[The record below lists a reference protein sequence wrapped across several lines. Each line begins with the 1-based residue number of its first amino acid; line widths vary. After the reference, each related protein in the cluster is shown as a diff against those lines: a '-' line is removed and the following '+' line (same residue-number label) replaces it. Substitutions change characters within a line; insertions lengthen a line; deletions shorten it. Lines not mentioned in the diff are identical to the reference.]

1 MDSTVLGIWSQA
13 AAVAAFGTVGT
24 MLVRLRGERPGTA
37 TIGVGLLVGSLL
49 QAADT
54 MFTAAHASMSMP
66 LAAMAL
72 AITAFLAHAGTGTNP
87 SHGLAGVLARS
98 GLRMATFGAV
108 LVALLHWLHGVMP
121 YQSNF
126 GFTTPDLGV
135 VDAPLVVLLTWLAL
149 RARGVPGDVRFLLLC
164 TALGRIASVQ
174 FAPHG
179 ASLAAGAQV
188 LGATPLLLRR
198 LAADAPTLAVAT
210 ATAAAF
216 AFTCLLRSQAQLQGV
231 TPRLAGI
238 DDPLL
243 VVGAVVALFGAALMR
258 AYGRETESLAQPIP
272 DTSSTSANRT
282 QTAMESVM
290 AEPASTSQ
298 VGSASPTTRSA
309 DVANPNDASPN
320 DHRGAPTSVPS
331 TAEVA
336 ALAEP
341 TVAAPTSSLTAKDVV
356 RDLRSPITSMV
367 AAIGLLSPSASQEE
381 RRRQLSTL
389 QDYGRQLSTALTD
402 LDDFESLLRG
412 TIDLAEDAYDLGQ
425 LLQACVDE
433 VAPTL
438 ADRGLRIGLD
448 PSPSLPRWV
457 QGDPSRVRQLVTR
470 MLHLATQ
477 HATVGSIDVTAAAS
491 DGQLHVSVLH
501 RNATLP
507 DDGRSLGL
515 MFCSQLALVLGGEL
529 ALQPAGDNGFQL
541 HLKLPHHPAPAW
553 EVELLE
559 EDGEQAAPPQ
569 QASSAPGNQVR
580 GRVLLVEDSA
590 DHQLLI
596 GRLLDRAGAQVT
608 MANTGEVAL
617 HLTEQQSFDLIL
629 LDMQMPGIDGYQTVR
644 TWRERGLLTPV
655 LALTADATAAD
666 VERCLAAGCNGHLAK
681 PVTPTLLQR
690 SLAMHLPAAASSD
703 N

>member
-1 MDSTVLGIWSQA
+1 MPLDMDGTVLGIWSQA
-13 AAVAAFGTVGT
+13 AAVAAFGTIGG

-37 TIGVGLLVGSLL
+37 TIGVGLIVGSLL
-49 QAADT
+49 QAVDT
-54 MFTAAHASMSMP
+54 MFDAAHAATAMP

-72 AITAFLAHAGTGTNP
+72 AITAFLAHAGAGANP

-164 TALGRIASVQ
+164 TALGRIAALQ
-174 FAPHG
+174 FAPYG
-179 ASLAAGAQV
+179 ASVAAGAQV

-210 ATAAAF
+210 ATSAAF
-216 AFTCLLRSQAQLQGV
+216 AFTCLLRAQTQLQGT

-243 VVGAVVALFGAALMR
+243 VMGAVVVLFGAALLR
-258 AYGRETESLAQPIP
+258 AYGRE
-272 DTSSTSANRT
+272 
-282 QTAMESVM
+282 
-290 AEPASTSQ
+290 AELPHHAATTG
-298 VGSASPTTRSA
+298 GSAPTTEDTMVAPVADTALPSPNASVSPTTRPSEA
-309 DVANPNDASPN
+309 ASPTVQH
-320 DHRGAPTSVPS
+320 DLPATRTEPS
-331 TAEVA
+331 D
-336 ALAEP
+336 EP
-341 TVAAPTSSLTAKDVV
+341 ASNLTARDVV

-367 AAIGLLSPSASQEE
+367 AAIGLLSPAASHEE

-389 QDYGRQLSTALTD
+389 QEYGRQLSTALTD
-402 LDDFESLLRG
+402 LDDFEGLLRG
-412 TIDLAEDAYDLGQ
+412 TIDLAEDAFDLGQ

-438 ADRGLRIGLD
+438 ADRGLRICLD
-448 PSPSLPRWV
+448 ASPSLPRWV
-457 QGDPSRVRQLVTR
+457 QGDPSRMRQLVTR

-477 HATVGSIDVTAAAS
+477 HATVGSVDVTAAAS

-501 RNATLP
+501 RNSTLP
-507 DDGRSLGL
+507 EDGRSLGL

-529 ALQPAGDNGFQL
+529 NLQPAGDNGFQL
-541 HLKLPHHPAPAW
+541 HLRLPHRAAPAW

-559 EDGEQAAPPQ
+559 EDGERATPPEQPSEAPAA
-569 QASSAPGNQVR
+569 QVR
-580 GRVLLVEDSA
+580 GRVLLVEDSP

-617 HLTEQQSFDLIL
+617 HLSEQQSFDLIL

-655 LALTADATAAD
+655 LALTADTSAED

-681 PVTPTLLQR
+681 PVAPALLQR
-690 SLAMHLPAAASSD
+690 SLSMHLPAAASS
-703 N
+703 

>member
-1 MDSTVLGIWSQA
+1 MDDTVLGVWSQA
-13 AAVAAFGTVGT
+13 AAVAAFGSTGG

-49 QAADT
+49 LAVDT
-54 MFTAAHASMSMP
+54 MHAGTLHAGTSTP
-66 LAAMAL
+66 LAALAL
-72 AITAFLAHAGTGTNP
+72 AITAFLAYAGVGANP
-87 SHGLAGVLARS
+87 SLGLAGVLARS

-121 YQSNF
+121 HQTNF
-126 GFTTPDLGV
+126 GLPALDVGV

-164 TALGRIASVQ
+164 TAFGRIASLQ

-179 ASLAAGAQV
+179 ASVAAGAQV

-198 LAADAPTLAVAT
+198 LAADAPALAVAT
-210 ATAAAF
+210 ATSAAF
-216 AFTCLLRSQAQLQGV
+216 AFTCLLRTQAQLQGS

-243 VVGAVVALFGAALMR
+243 VMGAVVVLFGAALMR
-258 AYGRETESLAQPIP
+258 AYGSDGVSSRETETAVAPPIA
-272 DTSSTSANRT
+272 SSTSDGNTVDAPPAPAMQHASPQLDGPAP
-282 QTAMESVM
+282 QTTR
-290 AEPASTSQ
+290 AEPA
-298 VGSASPTTRSA
+298 G
-309 DVANPNDASPN
+309 
-320 DHRGAPTSVPS
+320 
-331 TAEVA
+331 
-336 ALAEP
+336 
-341 TVAAPTSSLTAKDVV
+341 AAPSSSLSAREVV
-356 RDLRSPITSMV
+356 RDLRSPITSLV
-367 AAIGLLSPSASQEE
+367 AAIGLLSPGASQDE

-389 QDYGRQLSTALTD
+389 QEYGRQLSTALTD
-402 LDDFESLLRG
+402 LDDFENLLRG
-412 TIDLAEDAYDLGQ
+412 TIDLAEDAFDLSQ

-433 VAPTL
+433 ITPSL
-438 ADRGLRIGLD
+438 ADRGLRICLD

-470 MLHLATQ
+470 VLHLATQ
-477 HATVGSIDVTAAAS
+477 HATVGSVDVTAAAN
-491 DGQLHVSVLH
+491 DGQLHISFLH
-501 RNATLP
+501 RNCTLP

-529 ALQPAGDNGFQL
+529 SLQPVGDDGFQL
-541 HLKLPHHPAPAW
+541 LLKLPHRAAPAW

-559 EDGEQAAPPQ
+559 EDVERAAPPAQ
-569 QASSAPGNQVR
+569 PSGAPGAQVR
-580 GRVLLVEDSA
+580 GRVLLVEDSP

-608 MANTGEVAL
+608 VANTGEVAL
-617 HLTEQQSFDLIL
+617 HLSEQQVFDLIL

-655 LALTADATAAD
+655 LALTADTSTED

-681 PVTPTLLQR
+681 PVAPALLRR
-690 SLAMHLPAAASSD
+690 SLTMHLPAVA
-703 N
+703 NT

>member
-1 MDSTVLGIWSQA
+1 MGMDGTVLGIWSQA
-13 AAVAAFGTVGT
+13 AAVAAFGSTGG

-49 QAADT
+49 LAVDT
-54 MFTAAHASMSMP
+54 MQASTLPAGTSTP
-66 LAAMAL
+66 LAALAL
-72 AITAFLAHAGTGTNP
+72 AVTAFLAYAGAGANP

-121 YQSNF
+121 HQANF
-126 GFTTPDLGV
+126 GLPALDVGV

-164 TALGRIASVQ
+164 TAFGRLASLQ

-179 ASLAAGAQV
+179 ASVAAGAQV

-210 ATAAAF
+210 ATSAAF
-216 AFTCLLRSQAQLQGV
+216 AFTCLLRTQAQLQGS

-243 VVGAVVALFGAALMR
+243 VLGAVVALFGAALMR
-258 AYGRETESLAQPIP
+258 AYGREAELPQAAIAATTTAIANATADAMAESVSP
-272 DTSSTSANRT
+272 STSP
-282 QTAMESVM
+282 S
-290 AEPASTSQ
+290 PAPN
-298 VGSASPTTRSA
+298 SPKIQSA
-309 DVANPNDASPN
+309 DVASAI
-320 DHRGAPTSVPS
+320 A
-331 TAEVA
+331 
-336 ALAEP
+336 
-341 TVAAPTSSLTAKDVV
+341 AAPTDQRDLQSTAPGTDDGATRAEPAGAAPSSSLTARDVV

-367 AAIGLLSPSASQEE
+367 AAIGLLSPGASQDE

-389 QDYGRQLSTALTD
+389 QEYGRQLSTALTD
-402 LDDFESLLRG
+402 LDDFENLLRG
-412 TIDLAEDAYDLGQ
+412 TIDLAEDAFDLSQ

-433 VAPTL
+433 ITPSL
-438 ADRGLRIGLD
+438 ADRGLRICLD

-470 MLHLATQ
+470 VLHLATQ
-477 HATVGSIDVTAAAS
+477 HATVGSVDVTAAAN
-491 DGQLHVSVLH
+491 DGQLHISFLH
-501 RNATLP
+501 RNCTLP

-529 ALQPAGDNGFQL
+529 SLQPAGDNGFQL
-541 HLKLPHHPAPAW
+541 LLKLPHRAAPAW

-559 EDGEQAAPPQ
+559 EDVERAAPAQPSGTP
-569 QASSAPGNQVR
+569 AAQVR
-580 GRVLLVEDSA
+580 GRVLLVEDSP

-608 MANTGEVAL
+608 MASTGEVAL
-617 HLTEQQSFDLIL
+617 HLSEQQSFDLIL

-655 LALTADATAAD
+655 LALTADTSTAD

-681 PVTPTLLQR
+681 PIAPALLRR
-690 SLAMHLPAAASSD
+690 SLAMHLPAAA
-703 N
+703 NT